1 MDKPQTVDEYLKSL
15 SEDRREALTKIRT
28 VILENLPDGYKESF
42 RWNMIT
48 YEIPLETYPDTYNDQ
63 PLSLASIASQKN
75 HMAVYLI
82 PVYSD
87 PAMEKEFKEKYL
99 ATGKK
104 LDMGKS
110 CVRFK
115 SLSDL
120 PLDLIGETIAKFPV
134 ERMIKIYEAVRK

>member
-15 SEDRREALTKIRT
+15 PEDRREALTKIRT